1 MDNRKLEKADLQERK
16 FFFDENKGFYSFS
29 KMKVL

>member
-16 FFFDENKGFYSFS
+16 FFL
-29 KMKVL
+29 MKIKVFILLAK